1 MHYTLRLAVMVLFL
15 SFTLIGC
22 TTFTNTIFL
31 IQGVD
36 DQTKSR
42 ILTETGEA
50 LYERELMSR
59 ENYEVIPKVEK
70 YFVVA
75 LRYDPGNSK
84 AKENL
89 ERIEQFK
96 ETRLKEKMVK
106 FQDLLNKSDRTEEE
120 DYTFCLLAQQ
130 CIYIDPKNPETQRLK
145 DVTSE
150 TRTALLKTYRE
161 RTEAALAEI
170 KERDFRDSVEKKESI
185 YVIALEN
192 INKTLFIDPGNWY
205 AVPKKKTVSEE
216 MGKIFNTRKADVEKT
231 IYESRYEEAEKGIAA
246 LSDINTMLDYT
257 YDKEVRD
264 LQYRLNFRWAQ
275 SLYEEKQFSLAEA
288 KIDRAIMS
296 ESTNEALS
304 LRNQIESDQAEVSKK
319 APVSSSKNGR
329 VASGAKAIKEI
340 EELIY
345 RGDLAAANKLIM
357 SRLGKERDS
366 AIIQRLQELEVTI
379 REWLK
384 WYYDLALAYY
394 RQENF
399 TRAVQLF
406 TLVIEIDEDY
416 EMASDYLDKAKS
428 KQKLIESLGMNS

>member
-59 ENYEVIPKVEK
+59 ENYEVILKVEK

-216 MGKIFNTRKADVEKT
+216 MAKIFNTRKADVEKT
-231 IYESRYEEAEKGIAA
+231 IYEARYEEAEKGIAA
-246 LSDINTMLDYT
+246 LSDINTMLDYA
-257 YDKEVRD
+257 YDKELRD
-264 LQYRLNFRWAQ
+264 LKYRLNFRWAQ